1 MVLLQRSAYPVDAVS
16 KIDVPRGLGKQP
28 GNLGPR
34 RRRGAFGAVCNAKQ
48 ELWQMRVVAFAFQ
61 KGGSGKTALAGRIGP
76 AKETV

>member
-1 MVLLQRSAYPVDAVS
+1 LVLLQRTAYPVDAVS

-34 RRRGAFGAVCNAKQ
+34 RRRGTFGSVCNAKQ
-48 ELWQMRVVAFAFQ
+48 ELWQMRVKAFEFQ
-61 KGGSGKTALAGRIGP
+61 KGGSGKTTLAGGICP